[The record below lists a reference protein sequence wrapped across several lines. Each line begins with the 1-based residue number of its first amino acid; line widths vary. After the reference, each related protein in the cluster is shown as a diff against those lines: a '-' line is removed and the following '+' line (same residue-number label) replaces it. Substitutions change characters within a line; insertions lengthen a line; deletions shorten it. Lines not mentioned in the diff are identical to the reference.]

1 MIAIIAAYAKNR
13 VIGRNGKIPWNIKGE
28 QNRFKELTTGNVV
41 VMGRK
46 TYEEIGHPLPGRD
59 TIVLSKSSRYE
70 GEHCK
75 TAGTLEEALQ
85 LARGRDI
92 YISGGEGVYRE
103 ALDLAD
109 VLYITEVEAEIE
121 GDTFFPEFD
130 PAKYIKKVDGRQA
143 GDIPYTYITYTKI

>member
-13 VIGRNGKIPWNIKGE
+13 VIGRGGKIPWDIKGE

-46 TYEEIGHPLPGRD
+46 TYEEIGRPLPGRD
-59 TIVLSKSSRYE
+59 TIVLSKTSKYE
-70 GEHCK
+70 GEHCQ
-75 TAGTLEEALQ
+75 TARTLEEALQ
-85 LARGRDI
+85 LAYGRDI

-109 VLYITEVEAEIE
+109 VLYITEIETEIE

-130 PAKYIKKVDGRQA
+130 PIKYIKRTDARQN